1 MHAQRRIFEFL
12 YNDESYAREAPH
24 RDSFATIH
32 SSLVEPLA
40 LGPVHGFAWQAT
52 GRVYLAEEHEV
63 SLRSFFRRLRRRL
76 ELGVSPPLKAQ
87 AWPAYVKLLSPVC
100 VWVLVAEDL
109 VLVDQVAACAA
120 VGRRT
125 QWHRPGG
132 ALGRGGG
139 PSRQPAPKMAAERKS
154 GRLVKHMKR

>member
-1 MHAQRRIFEFL
+1 MAKGPAKDSNSHTTMHAQRRIFEFL

-24 RDSFATIH
+24 RDSFTTIH

-76 ELGVSPPLKAQ
+76 ELGVIAPLKAE
-87 AWPAYVKLLSPVC
+87 A
-100 VWVLVAEDL
+100 
-109 VLVDQVAACAA
+109 
-120 VGRRT
+120 
-125 QWHRPGG
+125 
-132 ALGRGGG
+132 G
-139 PSRQPAPKMAAERKS
+139 PTNE
-154 GRLVKHMKR
+154 

>member
-1 MHAQRRIFEFL
+1 METLGLRPV
-12 YNDESYAREAPH
+12 N
-24 RDSFATIH
+24 SFAR
-32 SSLVEPLA
+32 
-40 LGPVHGFAWQAT
+40 QAT
-52 GRVYLAEEHEV
+52 ERVDLPEEHEV
-63 SLRSFFRRLRRRL
+63 SLRSLVWRLWFWL
-76 ELGVSPPLKAQ
+76 ELRVIPPLKAQ
-87 AWPAYVKLLSPVC
+87 ARPAYAEPLAPLGVR
-100 VWVLVAEDL
+100 VLVAEDL

-139 PSRQPAPKMAAERKS
+139 PSKQPAPKMAAERKS